1 MTAKKSEELSNDLRK
16 FRQECIDSGWE
27 IYWNRIATDAFIE
40 TAKKDQ
46 FIGNILTQIIRELD
60 KLPRREKPTL
70 TMTRP
75 LFEAVFKGV
84 FALFKDKPPKP
95 LFMGAEVNVVE
106 DEKMWWTLGNKYD
119 VEKEGQ
125 DNDT

>member
-1 MTAKKSEELSNDLRK
+1 MTAEKAEELSNDLRK

-27 IYWNRIATDAFIE
+27 IYWNRIATEAFIE
-40 TAKKDQ
+40 SAKKDR
-46 FIGNILTQIIRELD
+46 FIGEILTQIIQELD

-84 FALFKDKPPKP
+84 FALFKDRPLKPF
-95 LFMGAEVNVVE
+95 FMGTEVNVVE
-106 DEKMWWTLGNKYD
+106 DEKMWWTLGKKYD
-119 VEKEGQ
+119 VEKEEQ
-125 DNDT
+125 DNGR

>member
-1 MTAKKSEELSNDLRK
+1 MEPNSHRRFYRDR
-16 FRQECIDSGWE
+16 
-27 IYWNRIATDAFIE
+27 
-40 TAKKDQ
+40 KKDQ

-119 VEKEGQ
+119 VEKEEQ